1 MGPRL
6 PRGRVALHPLPSE
19 ADRRTF
25 AELGALVID
34 TDLPSDVL
42 DRARAD
48 AEALIASR
56 PYDPESPNRV
66 QDAWR
71 PSRAV
76 HQVAIAPTVLATL
89 EALYERTPL
98 PFQTLNFAVGTEQ
111 RAHAD
116 TVHFNSKPSG
126 FLCGVWVALED
137 IHGDSGPV
145 FSLPGTHRW
154 PELTPVDWGAPAGTE
169 HYEAYETHVAERV
182 AAEGLE
188 PVPALLRKGQA
199 LVWAGNLLHGGLPRR
214 DPGRSR
220 HSQVTHYFF
229 TGCEYWTPLRS
240 SADHVEWRHPRFVP
254 ARSSRRLLR
263 LVGR

>member
-1 MGPRL
+1 MGSRL
-6 PRGRVALHPLPSE
+6 PRGRVALHPSPSE
-19 ADRRTF
+19 ADRRTY
-25 AELGALVID
+25 AEQGSLVVDSGLPEALI
-34 TDLPSDVL
+34 

-48 AEALIASR
+48 AARLIADR
-56 PYDPESPNRV
+56 PFDPESPNRV

-76 HQVAIAPTVLATL
+76 HQVAIAPRVLALL
-89 EALYERTPL
+89 EGLYERAPL

-126 FLCGVWVALED
+126 FMCGVWVALED
-137 IHGDSGPV
+137 IAVDSGPV
-145 FSLPGTHRW
+145 FYLPGTHRW

-169 HYEAYETHVAERV
+169 HYDRHEAHVAERV

-199 LVWAGNLLHGGLPRR
+199 LVWAGNLLHGGLPRQ
-214 DPGRSR
+214 DPDQSR

-229 TGCEYWTPLRS
+229 SGCEYWTPLRS
-240 SADHVEWRHPRFVP
+240 SAEHTEWRHPRFVP
-254 ARSSRRLLR
+254 TRSSRRWRR
-263 LVGR
+263 LIGR